1 MPLGGFATSRSPLA
15 AVAARGAEDNINDDV
30 VDGVGVILKLQCL
43 CILSLLLRAT
53 DTLPL
58 AIRDLETFYYS
69 PLRGNMGSYVLE
81 WQCKGSLSSTRS
93 PRRPC
98 VLQSI
103 RGTGEIVSEQVC
115 HNFVGTV
122 YKHL

>member
-15 AVAARGAEDNINDDV
+15 AVAARGAVDNINDDV
-30 VDGVGVILKLQCL
+30 GGYVSVILKRQRL
-43 CILSLLLRAT
+43 CIISQLLRAN
-53 DTLPL
+53 DTPPL

-93 PRRPC
+93 PRRQC
-98 VLQSI
+98 VLQ
-103 RGTGEIVSEQVC
+103 
-115 HNFVGTV
+115 
-122 YKHL
+122 

>member
-1 MPLGGFATSRSPLA
+1 
-15 AVAARGAEDNINDDV
+15 
-30 VDGVGVILKLQCL
+30 
-43 CILSLLLRAT
+43 
-53 DTLPL
+53 
-58 AIRDLETFYYS
+58 
-69 PLRGNMGSYVLE
+69 MGSYVPV

-93 PRRPC
+93 PRREC
-98 VLQSI
+98 VLQSV